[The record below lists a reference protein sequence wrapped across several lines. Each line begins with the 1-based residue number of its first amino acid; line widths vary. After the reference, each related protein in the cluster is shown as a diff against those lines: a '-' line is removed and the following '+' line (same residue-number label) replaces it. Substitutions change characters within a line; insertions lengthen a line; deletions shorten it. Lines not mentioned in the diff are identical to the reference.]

1 MKSEKGYTG
10 VDIAI
15 SIVVIT
21 MFISIIALLISR
33 FNGSSTELDLKSQ
46 ASDIAIQEIEKV
58 KEAGIDNVQA
68 EPVESEISEKP
79 GFYKKVEIV
88 DYADNKADK
97 IEGLVKKA
105 TVTISYIYRNQEQKV
120 ELSTILAKEF

>member
-1 MKSEKGYTG
+1 MKNQKGYTG

-21 MFISIIALLISR
+21 MFISLIALLISR
-33 FNGSSTELDLKSQ
+33 FNGSSNELDLKSQ
-46 ASDIAIQEIEKV
+46 AIDIAIQEIERV
-58 KEAGIDNVQA
+58 KQAGIDNAQD
-68 EPVESEISEKP
+68 EEEKEITEKQ
-79 GFYKKVEIV
+79 GFYKKVKIT
-88 DYADNKADK
+88 DYAEENSDK

-120 ELSTILAKEF
+120 ELSTILSKEF